1 MAADLSRA
9 RAAAVLRPQPPTAP
23 LGTTLKYNP
32 QLWGDDELRAI
43 FVARLGELQRL
54 LDALRNTPAGK
65 VPQHILITGQRGM
78 GKTTLL
84 RRLAL
89 AVRDDAELAAAWRVL
104 DFPEEQYTVS
114 KLSEFWRNVL
124 DALADNLE
132 TQGATTAELAAL
144 DAAIG
149 EIDALPPP
157 EQEDAA
163 LDLLSDWLAE
173 HRQRVVLLIDSSDL
187 LFANLAGGGTAR
199 KEQRPIA
206 DASATPL
213 WRLRKTLSHQPE
225 IFWIG
230 ASYQALEAQNHYHDA
245 FHDFFDLCE
254 LRPLGVDQMRQALLA
269 LARVF
274 GIDGQRGE
282 AGAAALAARL
292 DARPERLKA
301 LRAMTGGN
309 PRTTVL
315 LFDLFAAN
323 GDGNVHSDLRGLL
336 DMMTPLYKARMEN
349 LAEQPRKILAHLM
362 ELWAPQAARE
372 LAQAAGLPVTT
383 VSGQLTRLES
393 EALVDKVRLP
403 GARRNG
409 YQVSER
415 LFNVWYLMRHA
426 PRRMRQRLNWL
437 VEFMRL
443 WFSGE
448 ELLAQAQLRLARH
461 AAGEVDEAA
470 LDYSRAL
477 ASTLPEARAE
487 RRQLEWSVFSA
498 VRQHATD
505 TRRALHE
512 LFDLDG
518 DDRAYATADDYL
530 QRFGALDAGLAQCPH
545 AADTLTEWIDAV
557 KGSLSL
563 SLAEKERVARESAR
577 LSGFQYCKLVQV
589 FADERCTWSE
599 LFSPTAAATLRRAT
613 LAGDFFPDC
622 PDSRLSY
629 TQSMASFAEQPT
641 AFVLAVSLLAVK
653 FNDEWLDKAV
663 RRAMTLDIPDARAWR
678 ELGNLLQDQLARY
691 DEAEAAYRQA
701 IDLDPDDPFATANLA
716 RLLAVRGERA
726 AATLLF
732 RQVLATGESPRW
744 TTNGMRALRL
754 QAELW
759 LGNRDSARLLLA
771 DLAQPAANGDAY
783 AFWRLREQLGEC
795 HRLGIAAE
803 LVALL
808 EESALADFLRPLA
821 LALRAA
827 NGEDVLAAAPPEVAA
842 LAEEICA
849 TLVRPASRAQSA

>member
-1 MAADLSRA
+1 H
-9 RAAAVLRPQPPTAP
+9 
-23 LGTTLKYNP
+23 GT
-32 QLWGDDELRAI
+32 
-43 FVARLGELQRL
+43 VAHDPRLG
-54 LDALRNTPAGK
+54 GG
-65 VPQHILITGQRGM
+65 QH
-78 GKTTLL
+78 
-84 RRLAL
+84 
-89 AVRDDAELAAAWRVL
+89 
-104 DFPEEQYTVS
+104 
-114 KLSEFWRNVL
+114 
-124 DALADNLE
+124 
-132 TQGATTAELAAL
+132 
-144 DAAIG
+144 
-149 EIDALPPP
+149 
-157 EQEDAA
+157 
-163 LDLLSDWLAE
+163 
-173 HRQRVVLLIDSSDL
+173 
-187 LFANLAGGGTAR
+187 
-199 KEQRPIA
+199 
-206 DASATPL
+206 
-213 WRLRKTLSHQPE
+213 
-225 IFWIG
+225 
-230 ASYQALEAQNHYHDA
+230 
-245 FHDFFDLCE
+245 
-254 LRPLGVDQMRQALLA
+254 
-269 LARVF
+269 
-274 GIDGQRGE
+274 GE

-415 LFNVWYLMRHA
+415 LFNVWYLMRYA

-487 RRQLEWSVFSA
+487 RCQLEWSVFSA

-545 AADTLTEWIDAV
+545 AADALTEWIDAV

-726 AATLLF
+726 AAT
-732 RQVLATGESPRW
+732 
-744 TTNGMRALRL
+744 
-754 QAELW
+754 
-759 LGNRDSARLLLA
+759 
-771 DLAQPAANGDAY
+771 
-783 AFWRLREQLGEC
+783 
-795 HRLGIAAE
+795 
-803 LVALL
+803 
-808 EESALADFLRPLA
+808 
-821 LALRAA
+821 
-827 NGEDVLAAAPPEVAA
+827 
-842 LAEEICA
+842 
-849 TLVRPASRAQSA
+849 